1 METELS
7 PNQELHPEIAFQIG
21 VPQER
26 THHDIHPSLQAEL
39 MPQEQPVLV
48 ENETEIE
55 DEMVENQSNT
65 EEVAQE
71 VPVETPKD
79 RQWKEV
85 KARAEEAKML
95 AREKEQLE
103 RELAFYRQQQPKQV
117 VAQDEDE
124 YLTDTEKRLKRE
136 MQELKSQ
143 VAQQA
148 QETKQAQQ
156 QAAVYKAQQQLR
168 KDYADIDI
176 VVSEE
181 NIERLKYEYPHLY
194 NSVVASSD
202 VYSVGASAY
211 EMIKAKGIYKAP
223 TNALQQITSGNANR
237 NVNKPK
243 SASTVSPQSGQ
254 SPIQQASNFMGQSI
268 SSEDERKSLWAEM
281 NAASRNRL

>member
-39 MPQEQPVLV
+39 MPQEQPVVV
-48 ENETEIE
+48 ENQPKIE
-55 DEMVENQSNT
+55 EEMVENQGNV
-65 EEVAQE
+65 EEVVQAAPIEAPRERDWRE
-71 VPVETPKD
+71 VR
-79 RQWKEV
+79 RQ
-85 KARAEEAKML
+85 AEEAKML

-103 RELAFYRQQQPKQV
+103 RELNFYRQQQPKQV
-117 VAQDEDE
+117 VTQIEDE
-124 YLTDTEKRLKRE
+124 YLTDTERRLQRE

-143 VAQQA
+143 IAAQA

-156 QAAVYKAQQQLR
+156 QAAVFKAQQQLR
-168 KDYADIDI
+168 KDYADIDT

-211 EMIKAKGIYKAP
+211 ELIKAKGIYKAP
-223 TNALQQITSGNANR
+223 TNALQQITSGSANR

-243 SASTVSPQSGQ
+243 SASTVSPQTGQ